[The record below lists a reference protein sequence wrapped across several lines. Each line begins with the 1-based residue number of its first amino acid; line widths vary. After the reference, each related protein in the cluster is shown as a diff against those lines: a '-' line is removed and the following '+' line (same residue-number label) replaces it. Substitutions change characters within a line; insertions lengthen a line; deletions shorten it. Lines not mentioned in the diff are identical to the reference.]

1 MQRYYS
7 PDPDDRF
14 QGGQAPADKTVI
26 WGYPRAVTKT
36 SCKNHEQNR
45 LSQQTHKMANSTMT
59 VQTPPDGHIT
69 IFINT
74 LESKLLYNPAHN
86 SVSARS
92 LVEDQ
97 LANQKNSV
105 QSYINSTMSTSSNF
119 SYFQLSGDQSQYVHP
134 INFNYF
140 QGYGKQA
147 TNLTMF

>member
-1 MQRYYS
+1 MGPYS
-7 PDPDDRF
+7 LLGPDILR
-14 QGGQAPADKTVI
+14 DKLHQCSVI
-26 WGYPRAVTKT
+26 IRPILTTDFRVGRP
-36 SCKNHEQNR
+36 
-45 LSQQTHKMANSTMT
+45 LPT